1 MGLPRENL
9 ASPHPA
15 FILISMRNFTIII
28 LGVLFG
34 AGLFACGKGGVA
46 ISVNGVAV
54 HENEWKA
61 ATSEIGARLRFEHD
75 CDGPYEFV
83 LIKKEYKYP
92 SEVGVVACNRKWI
105 FTRETDGITAGPW
118 KGRQTAF
125 SFIPPEDRGDKGAD
139 KASAPETASGAA
151 PGTPSSLSDRTNPY
165 ETDTAEGAEPADT
178 EPVPESPPENT
189 DTAEVS
195 TDTP

>member
-1 MGLPRENL
+1 
-9 ASPHPA
+9 
-15 FILISMRNFTIII
+15 MRNFTIII
-28 LGVLFG
+28 LGFLIGV
-34 AGLFACGKGGVA
+34 GLFACGKGGVA

-105 FTRETDGITAGPW
+105 FTRETDGITTAPW

-125 SFIPPEDRGDKGAD
+125 SFIPSEDGAD
-139 KASAPETASGAA
+139 DSEANEATAPESTPDAA
-151 PGTPSSLSDRTNPY
+151 PDAPSSPSDRTNPY

-178 EPVPESPPENT
+178 GPAPESPPDNT

>member
-1 MGLPRENL
+1 
-9 ASPHPA
+9 
-15 FILISMRNFTIII
+15 MRNFTIII
-28 LGVLFG
+28 LGVLVG
-34 AGLFACGKGGVA
+34 VGLFACGKGGVA

-61 ATSEIGARLRFEHD
+61 ATNEIGARLRFEQD

-83 LIKKEYKYP
+83 LIKKAYKYP

-105 FTRETDGITAGPW
+105 FTRETDGITTGPW

-125 SFIPPEDRGDKGAD
+125 SFIPPEDRGDTEAD
-139 KASAPETASGAA
+139 EDEPETRSDAA
-151 PGTPSSLSDRTNPY
+151 PGATASPSDRTNPY
-165 ETDTAEGAEPADT
+165 ETDTAEGAEPDDT
-178 EPVPESPPENT
+178 GTVAESPPDNP
-189 DTAEVS
+189 DTADVS